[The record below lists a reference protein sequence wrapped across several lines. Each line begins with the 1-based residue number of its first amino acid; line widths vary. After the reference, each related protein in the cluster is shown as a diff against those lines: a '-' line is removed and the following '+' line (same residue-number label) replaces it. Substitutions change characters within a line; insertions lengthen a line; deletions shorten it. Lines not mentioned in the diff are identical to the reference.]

1 MEEGLIQEN
10 YIIEKGIQNSLFF

>member
-1 MEEGLIQEN
+1 MQEN